1 MDTVD
6 AENMDFDSSFAG
18 NDPHA
23 SNDTTDEQD
32 DLASIAFEAELL
44 KENETAVK
52 HMAMQLEG
60 ILNGIRDT
68 TKRLLTETDLY
79 LTATARVQA
88 KYTTCQDSQRAEARR
103 LDEVQPDVEGATLTF
118 LQEAQ
123 DQITSEMMASLG
135 ASNQGD
141 DLPATFANI
150 DH

>member
-1 MDTVD
+1 MDPAD

-18 NDPHA
+18 NEPHA
-23 SNDTTDEQD
+23 SDDMTDKQD
-32 DLASIAFEAELL
+32 DLASVAFEAELL
-44 KENETAVK
+44 KVNETTVK
-52 HMAMQLEG
+52 HMALQLED

-68 TKRLLTETDLY
+68 TKRLLTETDMY

-88 KYTTCQDSQRAEARR
+88 EYTACQDSQRAEARR

-123 DQITSEMMASLG
+123 DQIASQMMASLG

-141 DLPATFANI
+141 DVSATFANT
-150 DH
+150 DQ